1 MLVRYV
7 LGKEYDKVMSGMS
20 VDNKRIAKNTL
31 YLYFRMFISLI
42 LGLFTARVTINAL
55 GVSDYGLFNVVGG
68 VMGFIGYFSTLLS
81 SGTSRYLT
89 VGLGKG
95 DMQKLKRIFSA
106 CGTLHL
112 GMAIATLIIGET
124 IGLWFVNYKLV
135 IPQER
140 MFAANYIYQ
149 LSLFGAFLG
158 VTQSPYMASV
168 IAHEKMSTFAF
179 MSIFDVAFKLII
191 VCLLLYVDTDK
202 LMMLSTFYM
211 VTGLLTFIMYRI
223 YCLRKFEECSMR
235 LVWDKKLS
243 KDIWNYVG
251 WNSIGSFAYM
261 ANNQGITV
269 ILNLFFSTIVNAAR
283 GIAATVSTNIYN
295 FVFNFQTAVRPQ
307 ITKLFAVGEFKE
319 MNKLICNSAKY
330 SSYLLIII
338 GLPVFIETEYLITLW
353 LGHVPTYVIAF
364 IRITLVEMLL
374 KSIDLP
380 IGDGIQAVGKMKLPN
395 ITSAIAYFAVLPTI
409 YIALSL
415 GASPVMAYIITCMS
429 YPLALVCDLWIL
441 RKYTGFDIP
450 FYCRDIL
457 ARLLIIIIISA
468 VLPTVITFYM
478 PFGFLRFA
486 LSVSICVLCSC
497 IVIFYYGLNK
507 EMRYKVVR
515 KVKNKLAFAFHQNT

>member
-1 MLVRYV
+1 
-7 LGKEYDKVMSGMS
+7 MSNIS
-20 VDNKRIAKNTL
+20 ESNKRIAKNTL
-31 YLYFRMFISLI
+31 YLYLRMFVFLI
-42 LGLFTARVTINAL
+42 MGLFTARVTINAL
-55 GVSDYGLFNVVGG
+55 GVSDYGLLNVVGG

-95 DMQKLKRIFSA
+95 DMNELKKIFSA

-112 GMAIATLIIGET
+112 GMALATLLIGET

-135 IPQER
+135 IPPDR

-149 LSLFGAFLG
+149 LSLLGAFLG

-202 LMMLSTFYM
+202 LMMLSTFYT
-211 VTGLLTFIMYRI
+211 VTGIMTFLMYRI

-235 LVWDKKLS
+235 LLWDKKLS

-269 ILNLFFSTIVNAAR
+269 VLNLFFSTVVNAAR

-295 FVFNFQTAVRPQ
+295 FVYNFQTAVRPQ
-307 ITKLFAVGEFKE
+307 ITKLFAVGDFEK

-353 LGHVPTYVIAF
+353 LGQVPTYVVAF
-364 IRITLVEMLL
+364 IRITLIEMLL

-380 IGDGIQAVGKMKLPN
+380 VGDGIQAVGKMKLPN
-395 ITSAIAYFAVLPTI
+395 ITSAFVYLSVLPTI
-409 YIALSL
+409 YVALVL
-415 GASPVMAYIITCMS
+415 GASPVLAYIITCMA
-429 YPLALVCDLWIL
+429 YPFALVCDLWIL
-441 RKYTGFDIP
+441 RKYSGFNIL

-457 ARLLIIIIISA
+457 LRISVIIILSS
-468 VLPTVITFYM
+468 VLPTFITLSM
-478 PFGFLRFA
+478 PFGFLRFL
-486 LSVSICVLCSC
+486 LSVVVCVICSC
-497 IVIFYYGLNK
+497 IIIFYLGLNK
-507 EMRYKVVR
+507 NMRTKVVEKITDKIR
-515 KVKNKLAFAFHQNT
+515 IFKR

>member
-1 MLVRYV
+1 
-7 LGKEYDKVMSGMS
+7 MSDIS
-20 VDNKRIAKNTL
+20 ANNKRIAKNTL
-31 YLYFRMFISLI
+31 YLYLRMFVFLI
-42 LGLFTARVTINAL
+42 MGLFTARVTINAL
-55 GVSDYGLFNVVGG
+55 GVSDYGLLNVVGG
-68 VMGFIGYFSTLLS
+68 IMGFIGYFSTLLS

-95 DMQKLKRIFSA
+95 DMGELKKIFSA

-112 GMAIATLIIGET
+112 GMAIATLVIGET

-135 IPQER
+135 IPPDR

-149 LSLFGAFLG
+149 LSLLSGFLG
-158 VTQSPYMASV
+158 ITQSPYMASV

-202 LMMLSTFYM
+202 LMMLSTFYTI
-211 VTGLLTFIMYRI
+211 TGLLTFLMYRI

-235 LVWDKKLS
+235 LLWDKKLS

-261 ANNQGITV
+261 ANNQGITIV
-269 ILNLFFSTIVNAAR
+269 LNLFFSTIVNAAR

-295 FVFNFQTAVRPQ
+295 FVYNFQTAVRPQ
-307 ITKLFAVGEFKE
+307 ITKLFAVGEFVE

-353 LGHVPTYVIAF
+353 LGHVPEYVIAF
-364 IRITLVEMLL
+364 IRITLIEMLL
-374 KSIDLP
+374 KSVDLP
-380 IGDGIQAVGKMKLPN
+380 VGDGIQAVGKMKLPN
-395 ITSAIAYFAVLPTI
+395 LTSAFIYLSVLPSI
-409 YIALSL
+409 YIALLL
-415 GASPVMAYIITCMS
+415 GASPVVAYIITCMA
-429 YPLALVCDLWIL
+429 YPLALVCDLLIL
-441 RKYTGFDIP
+441 RKYTGFNIP

-457 ARLLIIIIISA
+457 LRILIIIVLSSI
-468 VLPTVITFYM
+468 LPTFVTLNM
-478 PFGFLRFA
+478 PFGFFRFA

-497 IVIFYYGLNK
+497 FVIFYYGLSG
-507 EMRYKVVR
+507 EMREKVLR
-515 KVKNKLAFAFHQNT
+515 KVKNKLSFVFN